1 MVFLLRLKKILCGLS
16 IVSSLTLPIL
26 LLVFIWSNNNGNEA
40 IQAGLTAY
48 GVFALVAN
56 VSYLVMMF
64 LTKKIQAAILRKEVE
79 KYFEDHDD
87 TDL

>member
-26 LLVFIWSNNNGNEA
+26 LLVFIWSNNNENEA

-48 GVFALVAN
+48 GVFALVVN
-56 VSYLVMMF
+56 VSYLAMMF
-64 LTKKIQAAILRKEVE
+64 LTQKIQAAILRKEVE